1 MFFFSCRYVV
11 LVIRGRVIRGG
22 LYRLGTLGVRD
33 VYGVRTIVLRI
44 DVCRDIVF
52 YIFRIDRC

>member
-52 YIFRIDRC
+52 YIF